1 MIPKGKCYLLHN
13 CPVSLTTLVLEWEL
27 CSVSGLDIQVV
38 TVCVFIPVEN
48 KNCTPFFQIKKQQEI
63 ITP

>member
-1 MIPKGKCYLLHN
+1 M
-13 CPVSLTTLVLEWEL
+13 EWQL
-27 CSVSGLDIQVV
+27 CSVFGLDIQVV
-38 TVCVFIPVEN
+38 TVGVFIPDEN